1 MKCNDSKQKNPQQNR
16 FYLLCICLSLT
27 FTSLLLFRDA
37 FASDEEFN
45 GPFSSWLDLKQDY
58 GAIGD
63 GKADD
68 TAALQKALDE
78 LVLHKRSNV
87 LFVPSGKYRITRT
100 LKTSRTSH
108 QTGQGIT
115 LVGENPETTV
125 LSWDGASGETMFKW
139 DAWYSKISRLTLDG
153 QGKAGTGLQYGPA
166 FSTYNET
173 SDMFFKDMAICLL
186 FGGKGYKG
194 QAENEVLRSR
204 FLRCKTGIK
213 TAGWNSMD
221 IWVWYSRFED
231 NGRAIF
237 NEKGNWHAWQ
247 NLFLRSRIADMSS
260 DNLMVFSVVNNT
272 SIGSRSFFD
281 FTTGHTWGSPVSI
294 TGNQILD
301 PTGDWAIS
309 LGNSGPYLLMDN
321 VFRLKE
327 GRAVKMTWGV
337 QTLIANQYNR
347 PDSVH
352 EDGHFRRIDEKIVKT
367 SDMAVDLPVMPDT
380 PPYVKRQI
388 FDVPAG
394 ADDVAIQSTIDLAA
408 KHCGEHPVVHL
419 SAGTYDIRNTLSL
432 PADCNLQLVG
442 DGVETA
448 TRLIW
453 NGQKGGTLLVLK
465 GPSKATLRDF
475 SLRAAQGRALLVD
488 NADQKGGKIFADQL
502 NVSGPGNSDYANN
515 RALFVNGIGSTK
527 VQLRAFQGSGLK
539 GTWLEVAGDKTGQNY
554 VTVLT
559 GASASARRQFNI
571 ANNGK
576 LLVRAVYHE
585 RSANDVTA
593 IRLAGAGSLVVDT
606 TRFSMA
612 TTEGEPTILVDGF
625 TGELTIVTSML
636 LPVESEALATIQ
648 LQGNGETGSVLILD
662 NLFWAHK
669 PDVRTEDIWR
679 DTTTPPITAGF
690 AGNTLNS
697 NRRLAAFSRFKFVKS
712 LDEDDD
718 IARSISGAGLLSSS
732 GDISDEQVLKH
743 VSALRKM
750 KIWLPE
756 NSANISNGIT
766 DVRIHRVMAS
776 GGIDSTVEFRAQ

>member
-1 MKCNDSKQKNPQQNR
+1 M
-16 FYLLCICLSLT
+16 
-27 FTSLLLFRDA
+27 SLLQFRDA
-37 FASDEEFN
+37 SASDEEFN
-45 GPFSSWLDLKQDY
+45 GPFSSWLDLKRDY
-58 GAIGD
+58 GAVGD

-68 TAALQKALDE
+68 TVALQKALDE

-87 LFVPSGKYRITRT
+87 LFIPSGTYRITRT

-108 QTGQGIT
+108 TQGQGIT

-125 LSWDGASGETMFKW
+125 LSWDGASGKTMFKW

-173 SDMFFKDMAICLL
+173 SDMYFRDMDTCLL

-204 FLRCKTGIK
+204 FLRCRTGIK
-213 TAGWNSMD
+213 TEGWNSMD

-247 NLFLRSRIADMSS
+247 NLFLRSSIADMSS
-260 DNLMVFSVVNNT
+260 KNLMVFSVVNNT

-294 TGNQILD
+294 TGNRILD
-301 PTGDWAIS
+301 PTGDWAIL

-321 VFRLKE
+321 IFRLKE
-327 GRAVKMTWGV
+327 GKAIKMTWGV
-337 QTLIANQYNR
+337 QTLIGNQYNK
-347 PDSVH
+347 PDNVH

-367 SDMAVDLPVMPDT
+367 SDTAAEIPVMPDA
-380 PPYVKRQI
+380 PAFVKRKI
-388 FDVPAG
+388 FDIPTG
-394 ADDVAIQSTIDLAA
+394 ADDGAIQSTIELAA
-408 KHCGEHPVVHL
+408 KHCGQRPVVHL
-419 SAGTYDIRNTLSL
+419 PAGTYSIKNSIVI
-432 PADCNLQLVG
+432 PADCDLQLVG

-448 TRLIW
+448 TKLVWSGEI
-453 NGQKGGTLLVLK
+453 GGTLLVLK

-475 SLRAAQGRALLVD
+475 SLRAAHGRALLIE
-488 NADQKGGKIFADQL
+488 NADQEGGRIFADQL
-502 NVSGPGNSDYANN
+502 NVSGPGNSEYGNN
-515 RALFVNGIGSTK
+515 RALFVNGLGRTK
-527 VQLRAFQGSGLK
+527 VQLRAFQGSGIK
-539 GTWLEVAGDKTGQNY
+539 GTWLEVAGKKNSQNY
-554 VTVLT
+554 VSVLT

-571 ANNGK
+571 VKNGR
-576 LLVRAVYHE
+576 LLVRAIYHE

-593 IRLAGAGSLVVDT
+593 INLKGGGSLTVDT

-612 TTEGEPTILVDGF
+612 TAEGEPTILVDDF
-625 TGELTIVTSML
+625 TGEFTIVTSML
-636 LPVESEALATIQ
+636 LPVESKALATIQ
-648 LQGNGETGSVLILD
+648 LQGSGETGSVLFLD
-662 NLFWAHK
+662 NLFWTHK
-669 PDVRTEDIWR
+669 SDVRTEDIWR
-679 DTTTPPITAGF
+679 DTTSPPMTAGF

-697 NRRLAAFSRFKFVKS
+697 SKRLAAFSRFKFVKS

-718 IARSISGAGLLSSS
+718 IARSISGAGLLSDT
-732 GDISDEQVLKH
+732 GNKSDEQVLKH
-743 VSALRKM
+743 LSAFRKM

-756 NSANISNGIT
+756 KSAKGIT